1 MISTAIT
8 PAPAKS
14 AIGPQFRSG
23 WTLTGATG
31 RRPRPPAPLA
41 GGRPPGRALTAGLL
55 DAPALAGVLALAGA
69 DLVVADLVG
78 ADLAGAV
85 SSGAVL
91 AAAFGVAFAP
101 ADFAPADFAPG
112 AFAAA
117 ALAGVALAGAAF
129 EGVAFAPAA

>member
-14 AIGPQFRSG
+14 AIGPQFRSE

-31 RRPRPPAPLA
+31 RRPRPPAPFA

-69 DLVVADLVG
+69 DLVVADLVVAADLAG
-78 ADLAGAV
+78 EDLAGAV
-85 SSGAVL
+85 SSEAVL

-101 ADFAPADFAPG
+101 ADFAP
-112 AFAAA
+112 
-117 ALAGVALAGAAF
+117 
-129 EGVAFAPAA
+129 